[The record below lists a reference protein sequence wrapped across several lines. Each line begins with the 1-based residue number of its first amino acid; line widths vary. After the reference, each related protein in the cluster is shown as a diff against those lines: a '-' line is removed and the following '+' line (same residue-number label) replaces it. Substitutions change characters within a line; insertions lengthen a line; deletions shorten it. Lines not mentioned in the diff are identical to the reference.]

1 MPGEVTAPRAE
12 EHLGLVHLC
21 ANRFRNRG
29 IEYDELYSAGCVG
42 LLKAI
47 KAFDCGRGVQFSL
60 TYGTQFSTYAVPVIL
75 GEIKRLF
82 RNGGIVHVSRSLRER
97 AMKLQKLQE
106 EFEQRYGR
114 SPTMT
119 ELSERSGESIEAC
132 GEALCVTQTPLSLT
146 RNEDDDEDGQFDIP
160 VEAPDRQIGDLLS
173 LRQLMGA
180 LPEKDRMLLELRY
193 FRELTQSKTAAI
205 LGMTQVQV
213 SRREKKLLT
222 QLRQELLS

>member
-1 MPGEVTAPRAE
+1 MSGEVTTPRAE

-29 IEYDELYSAGCVG
+29 IDYDELYSAGCVG
-42 LLKAI
+42 LLKAV
-47 KAFDCGRGVQFSL
+47 KAFDCTRGV
-60 TYGTQFSTYAVPVIL
+60 QFSTYAVPVIL

-82 RNGGIVHVSRSLRER
+82 RDGGIVHISRSLRER
-97 AMKLQKLQE
+97 ATRLQKLQE
-106 EFEQRYGR
+106 TFEQQHGR
-114 SPTMT
+114 SPTVS
-119 ELSERSGESIEAC
+119 ELSALSGDSVEEC

-146 RNEDDDEDGQFDIP
+146 RDSDEDDDGQFDIP

-180 LPEKDRMLLELRY
+180 LPEKDRMLLKLRY

>member
-47 KAFDCGRGVQFSL
+47 KAFDCGRGVQFS
-60 TYGTQFSTYAVPVIL
+60 TYAVPVIL

-82 RNGGIVHVSRSLRER
+82 RDGGIVHVSRSLRER

-119 ELSERSGESIEAC
+119 ELSVLLVVLVSGE
-132 GEALCVTQTPLSLT
+132 GKWRLCDAQRLAA
-146 RNEDDDEDGQFDIP
+146 RFDG
-160 VEAPDRQIGDLLS
+160 L
-173 LRQLMGA
+173 
-180 LPEKDRMLLELRY
+180 
-193 FRELTQSKTAAI
+193 TAA
-205 LGMTQVQV
+205 LA
-213 SRREKKLLT
+213 
-222 QLRQELLS
+222 